1 MKVSIIKKMLTG
13 ALAVALVAAPVMSV
27 TATETNEAE
36 TVVEQTVVEQ
46 VATPSQAPV
55 EEERVYAPAPAEGD
69 TSAPAAEIPA
79 TSTVAGTKTSAPGAY
94 MAKSVTGTAVTSGV
108 DTIAEGYG
116 LTGTERPYGKFS
128 DLSAKKSPL
137 AAAAIDAAA
146 ASQGATVGPML
157 NVELGKMSGGKYS
170 LLPSDGPAIRLAF
183 GIPKN
188 FADADA
194 TFAVVCVRA
203 GGAVSILND
212 VDDNPNTVTFDT
224 TGGAGAY
231 AIIKY

>member
-1 MKVSIIKKMLTG
+1 MKVSNIKKMLTG
-13 ALAVALVAAPVMSV
+13 ALAVALVVAPVMSV

-36 TVVEQTVVEQ
+36 TVVEQVVEQ
-46 VATPSQAPV
+46 VAEPSATPV
-55 EEERVYAPAPAEGD
+55 VEERVYAPAPAEED
-69 TSAPAAEIPA
+69 TSAPVAEIPA
-79 TSTVAGTKTSAPGAY
+79 TSAVAGTKTSTPGVY
-94 MAKSVTGTAVTSGV
+94 MATSVTGTAVSSGAA
-108 DTIAEGYG
+108 TITEGYG
-116 LTGTERPYGKFS
+116 LTGTERPYSKFS

-146 ASQGATVGPML
+146 ASQGAKVGPML

-188 FADADA
+188 FASANA
-194 TFAVVCVRA
+194 TFAVVCVRS
-203 GGAVSILND
+203 GGAVSILAD